1 VAEIESLSAEY
12 QLNSAELVADP
23 YTAFGR
29 IREEGAVARGRL
41 ADGSPVWIVTR
52 HGDVTAALEDPRFVS
67 NPLSLPGAAAD
78 THAESLR
85 KYGISKHLVPYL
97 AGNLI
102 HTDPPDHTRL
112 RKLVTRAF
120 SARQVTALL
129 PRIRAITGELL
140 DALPGG
146 ADAGADAGAVDL
158 IEHFAYPLPITI
170 ICEMLGVPAQ
180 DRPKWRAWSQDYT
193 SMSMIRMNAMLAKM
207 SEYLRDLIE
216 RRRAEPGSDVLT
228 HLVQA
233 RDDSDRL
240 SDTEL
245 ITMVLTLMI
254 AGHETTAHL
263 IGNGVLALLTHPDQL
278 ALLRAD
284 PALAPAAVQELL
296 RWCSPVVTAKLR
308 YAAQAMTLDGT
319 PIGPGDAVLTVLG
332 SANHDPRRFTE
343 PEALDIT
350 RSLVAK
356 GAAHLAYSHGPHYC
370 LGATLA
376 NQETEVALT
385 ALFARYPDLALAAPP
400 GGLEWRTIPGTRQLV
415 RLPVRL
421 GRDGKPGRDD

>member
-1 VAEIESLSAEY
+1 MATRQARSTVAEIKSVSAEY
-12 QLNSAELVADP
+12 QLNSLELASDP
-23 YTAFGR
+23 YAGFGR
-29 IREEGAVARGRL
+29 IREEAAVARGRL

-52 HGDVTAALEDPRFVS
+52 HDDVTTVLEDPRFVS
-67 NPLSLPGAAAD
+67 NSLSLPGGAID

-85 KYGISKHLVPYL
+85 KYGISRHLVPYL
-97 AGNLI
+97 AGNMI

-129 PRIRAITGELL
+129 PRIKAITGDLL
-140 DALPGG
+140 DALPGRADG
-146 ADAGADAGAVDL
+146 GDAGTVDL

-180 DRPKWRAWSQDYT
+180 DRPRWRAWSQDYT
-193 SMSMIRMNAMLAKM
+193 SMGMIRMNTMLAQM
-207 SEYLRDLIE
+207 SGYVRDLIE
-216 RRRAEPGSDVLT
+216 LRRAEPGNDILT
-228 HLVQA
+228 RLIQA
-233 RDDSDRL
+233 HDDSDRL

-263 IGNGVLALLTHPDQL
+263 IGNGVLALLTHPGQL
-278 ALLRAD
+278 ALLQAD
-284 PALAPAAVQELL
+284 PALAAAAVQELL

-308 YAAQAMTLDGT
+308 YAAQAVMLGDTL
-319 PIGPGDAVLTVLG
+319 IEQGDAVLTVLG
-332 SANHDPRRFTE
+332 SANHDPRRFTR
-343 PEALDIT
+343 PELLDIT
-350 RSLVAK
+350 RPAARGV
-356 GAAHLAYSHGPHYC
+356 AHLAYSYGAHYC

-385 ALFARYPDLALAAPP
+385 ALFARYPNLALAAPP
-400 GGLEWRTIPGTRQLV
+400 GELQWRTIPGTRQLA
-415 RLPVRL
+415 RLPVKL
-421 GRDGKPGRDD
+421 GPE